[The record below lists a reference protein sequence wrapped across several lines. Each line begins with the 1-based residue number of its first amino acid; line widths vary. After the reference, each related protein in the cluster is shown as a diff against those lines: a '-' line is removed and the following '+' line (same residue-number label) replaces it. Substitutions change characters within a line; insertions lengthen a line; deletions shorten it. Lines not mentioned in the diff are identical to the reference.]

1 MRHAGTAFRSSLT
14 TGRSLFVSLRGNVKL
29 RSDDR
34 SFPSVTPRRT
44 CSASWVHLRQTPATK
59 SDWRDSGGNR
69 AWASSAG
76 ADANRIVV
84 PFRVVK
90 TSRAYFELRV
100 LGGSAAPHVHVGR

>member
-1 MRHAGTAFRSSLT
+1 MRRVGGRFRSSLT
-14 TGRSLFVSLRGNVKL
+14 TRWSLFASLHGNVKL

-34 SFPSVTPRRT
+34 SFPSVTPRRA
-44 CSASWVHLRQTPATK
+44 CSAVWIHLRQTPPTK

-69 AWASSAG
+69 SWASRAR
-76 ADANRIVV
+76 AAANRIVV

-100 LGGSAAPHVHVGR
+100 LDGSAATHVHVGR